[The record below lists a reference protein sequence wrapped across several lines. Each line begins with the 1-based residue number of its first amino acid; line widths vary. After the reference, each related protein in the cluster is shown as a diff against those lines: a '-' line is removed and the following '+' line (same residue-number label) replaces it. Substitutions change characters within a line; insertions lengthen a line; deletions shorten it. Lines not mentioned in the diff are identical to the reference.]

1 MLIDE
6 LATHTCIIF
15 SCADVPVFLSHV
27 AMIHDTEKQGG
38 TECI

>member
-1 MLIDE
+1 MNYPL
-6 LATHTCIIF
+6 THVSFFPCV
-15 SCADVPVFLSHV
+15 DVHVFLSHV